1 MISVKGEREI
11 VSTFIGNN
19 IHSIRVNYGL
29 TQAQLA
35 KLTGISQTSI
45 SAWECGKSVPRL
57 KSVKR
62 IVAAFPDLD
71 LDDLYSQS
79 LGYSRR
85 VLRSAAEGSDAHSL
99 CAPLYGSIAAGK
111 PIDMLESDSLH
122 PIPGILAK
130 RYPNAFFLKVQGES
144 MNRKLPNGCYALVDP
159 RVTEAVD
166 GKVYAVCVGSLQ
178 ATVKRVRMREGSI
191 VLEPD
196 STDPSFEP
204 QVFDGADE
212 GQQTLSIIGQVVWYT
227 VPYDFEI

>member
-1 MISVKGEREI
+1 M
-11 VSTFIGNN
+11 STFIGNN

-29 TQAQLA
+29 TQDQLA
-35 KLTGISQTSI
+35 KVTGISQTSI

-85 VLRSAAEGSDAHSL
+85 VLRNANDDSEGRSL

-130 RYPNAFFLKVQGES
+130 RYPQAFYLKVQGES
-144 MNRKLPNGCYALVDP
+144 MNRRLPNGCYALVDP
-159 RVTEAVD
+159 RVTEAID
-166 GKVYAVCVGSLQ
+166 GKVYAVCVGTSE
-178 ATVKRVRMREGSI
+178 ATVKRVRRKEDGI

-196 STDPSFEP
+196 STDPSFIP
-204 QVFDGADE
+204 QVFNSAEE
-212 GQQTLSIIGQVVWYT
+212 GEQTLSIIGQVVWFT
-227 VPYDFEI
+227 VPFDFEI